1 MSLEHGPQRQN
12 KKRGPR
18 KRRAIAPVCV
28 SPEEFSRATGI
39 SRPTTYRWMA
49 DGRLKFVQFGTR
61 MRKIPTSEFER
72 LGLSGE
78 T

>member
-1 MSLEHGPQRQN
+1 MSQPSTSPNEKL
-12 KKRGPR
+12 KRGPR
-18 KRRAIAPVCV
+18 KQRTIQPVCV
-28 SPEEFSRATGI
+28 SVDEWVRATGF

-49 DGRLKFVQFGTR
+49 DGRLRYVQFGDR

-72 LGLSGE
+72 LELV